1 MMMVMMVVVMMVV
14 VMMMMIV
21 EHVDHPGAD
30 AEEGGEREDGEELG
44 DEQQLGREGLPLQQ
58 VGRAGHQVVLGADL
72 GPSVTSVNVQAPP
85 CQ

>member
-1 MMMVMMVVVMMVV
+1 MVMMMVVVIMV
-14 VMMMMIV
+14 IV

-30 AEEGGEREDGEELG
+30 AEEGGEREEGEELG

-72 GPSVTSVNVQAPP
+72 GSTVTSVNVQAQAP

>member
-1 MMMVMMVVVMMVV
+1 MMMVVVIMV
-14 VMMMMIV
+14 IV

-30 AEEGGEREDGEELG
+30 AEEGGEGEDGEELG

-58 VGRAGHQVVLGADL
+58 VGRAGHQVVLCADL
-72 GPSVTSVNVQAPP
+72 GSSVTGVNAQAQAP

>member
-1 MMMVMMVVVMMVV
+1 MLLEEVYWAEGCEGAVD
-14 VMMMMIV
+14 IV

-30 AEEGGEREDGEELG
+30 AEEGGEREDREELG

-72 GPSVTSVNVQAPP
+72 GSSVTSVNAQA
-85 CQ
+85 Q